1 MARIDA
7 ADLLPAG
14 RIREGVLAGEGTQLH
29 RGDAHATEG
38 DTFEIRGEEF
48 EVIDAT
54 ERRLGEV
61 TDADARAEG
70 SADLVAYRERIERT
84 HGTEWDD
91 DHTAVRHRFER
102 RD

>member
-1 MARIDA
+1 
-7 ADLLPAG
+7 
-14 RIREGVLAGEGTQLH
+14 
-29 RGDAHATEG
+29 
-38 DTFEIRGEEF
+38 
-48 EVIDAT
+48 
-54 ERRLGEV
+54 LGEV

-70 SADLVAYRERIERT
+70 SADLAAYRERIERT